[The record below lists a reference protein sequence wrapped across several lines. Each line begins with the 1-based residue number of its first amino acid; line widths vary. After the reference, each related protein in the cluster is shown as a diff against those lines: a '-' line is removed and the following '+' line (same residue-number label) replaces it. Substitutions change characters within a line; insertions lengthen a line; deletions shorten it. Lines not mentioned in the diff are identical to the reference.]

1 MLVIDAS
8 ACLHALLAS
17 DGWAVLRHERLVAPP
32 LMWSETLSALR
43 ELAWRDVVAMPTAL
57 AALADLAGAPVER
70 EAPGRL
76 AAEAWHVADVLG
88 WAKTYDAEY
97 VALARMLGARLLT
110 RDARLRRGAAR
121 LVDAIGPAE
130 L

>member
-8 ACLHALLAS
+8 ACVQALLAS
-17 DGWAVLRHERLVAPP
+17 DGWRPIDHEALAAPP

-43 ELAWRDVVAMPTAL
+43 ELSWRGTVSIPTA
-57 AALADLAGAPVER
+57 E
-70 EAPGRL
+70 
-76 AAEAWHVADVLG
+76 AAEAWQVAVTLG

-110 RDARLRRGAAR
+110 LDARLRRGAGR
-121 LVDAIGPAE
+121 MVDVVGPVD